1 MPTYLTASVNR
12 ATVNET
18 WSGTY
23 SGTYNGRKNS
33 LTVQQ
38 GFSIPAWR
46 FQMPWIEQW
55 FSIPTS
61 EPPGGFVRIWYE
73 PGNGY
78 SELMPLDYIT
88 PDVSKFYW
96 IIECVNG
103 FGARDVAYV
112 EVTPVSPGTWQ
123 NLSISGTWS
132 FAAGCEEMLHP
143 YFMDEAVRGA
153 DGSPT
158 YGGAASDDIVPRAQG
173 QHFYLR
179 FREGGTAV
187 ASGSLTVG
195 GTTVT
200 ASASTVVSSSG
211 PGANIYGYYPTCR
224 MNQFSV
230 NKSGSMTATFD
241 SFGSSAVDGGT
252 DTHTDSH
259 SQTISRTLGIS
270 GSNVSLT
277 QSWSILEGVVTGRP
291 GEVGDGRGLAKSYA
305 FLTLE
310 PQDTLGI
317 ACKFFAMDQPY
328 PSPGLELSY
337 LRKKYITG
345 SLACNPFGSDQWTR
359 RSYGCDGG
367 WALNWNAPGESE
379 FEDPGDGTG
388 DGSTLVTGDFA
399 SSSADEKEPLR
410 SWVNS
415 ASLEARGEEPQ
426 DWRTLFRGYRYGLGT
441 LSKDATKDVGGG
453 SGASRT
459 WSGSPGNWEGYRFLR
474 VRLKVTAG
482 GSVEF
487 TASAT
492 ASPSKAFKKTETM
505 TADTYKY
512 VWFDLCNPDGGTW
525 TTDNLDTRY
534 PVLGDGLPTT
544 DPDSRGVGRITALTI
559 SGGTGLTVDTIDLAH
574 WQDISGGLPTD
585 PVTITCAP
593 VWNWWT
599 RTQESGDVVEAYVG
613 LQGDANGRRSADV
626 PIASRQLFTDAFG
639 AAFWVYSQVTIN
651 AARLDIL
658 NTPGWVWA
666 DGFSAVTGDTWHRT
680 GLSGSAA
687 YGSQA
692 CWIGGSGV
700 TISGNTTSDFLNWM
714 GRDLSGGVT
723 MTAQSLMDEV
733 RLWPRCGEVFQKG
746 STGGT
751 TWLRTAKV
759 LRGGAMGA
767 VFGGS
772 DPAADVTLSESP
784 GTTVATDAVDE
795 IRHYVVGS
803 PYARMY
809 ETTVPVK
816 SWPVLWDTLA
826 QSTYAAKARR
836 WWRVAFNKLESV
848 ASGDGISITRAVHGP
863 VWTAQ
868 TTTGTTN
875 VSRTWTGFA
884 PVTTTSLAPSTT
896 QVHVHADIEGRLWL
910 AYLNGSSSIFAQS
923 RDYGVTFK
931 TISTVANAYFP
942 RVLSDTQGLVAI
954 AWFEYNSG
962 TSGVGKIKMQV
973 RYPGA
978 AAFGSTIALT
988 GDWEPRGF
996 DMTMPSR
1003 EPRAIMLYAVPSGGT
1018 TAALYESRDDGQTFK
1033 AL

>member
-1 MPTYLTASVNR
+1 
-12 ATVNET
+12 
-18 WSGTY
+18 
-23 SGTYNGRKNS
+23 
-33 LTVQQ
+33 
-38 GFSIPAWR
+38 
-46 FQMPWIEQW
+46 
-55 FSIPTS
+55 
-61 EPPGGFVRIWYE
+61 
-73 PGNGY
+73 
-78 SELMPLDYIT
+78 
-88 PDVSKFYW
+88 
-96 IIECVNG
+96 
-103 FGARDVAYV
+103 
-112 EVTPVSPGTWQ
+112 
-123 NLSISGTWS
+123 
-132 FAAGCEEMLHP
+132 
-143 YFMDEAVRGA
+143 
-153 DGSPT
+153 
-158 YGGAASDDIVPRAQG
+158 
-173 QHFYLR
+173 
-179 FREGGTAV
+179 
-187 ASGSLTVG
+187 
-195 GTTVT
+195 
-200 ASASTVVSSSG
+200 
-211 PGANIYGYYPTCR
+211 

-241 SFGSSAVDGGT
+241 TFGSSAVDGST

-270 GSNVSLT
+270 GSNVSFT
-277 QSWSILEGVVTGRP
+277 QAWSIVEGVLNGTDT
-291 GEVGDGRGLAKSYA
+291 EFGDGRGLAKSYA

-317 ACKFFAMDQPY
+317 ACKFFAMDAAY
-328 PSPGLELSY
+328 PSPGLELNYS
-337 LRKKYITG
+337 RKKYITN
-345 SLACNPFGSDQWTR
+345 SLTCNPFNSDQWTR
-359 RSYGCDGG
+359 RSYGCDGA
-367 WALNWNAPGESE
+367 WALNWNAPAMSI
-379 FEDPGDGTG
+379 FDPVPEDGDTSA
-388 DGSTLVTGDFA
+388 GSTLVTGNFA

-415 ASLEARGEEPQ
+415 ASLVARGEEPQ
-426 DWRTLFRGYRYGLGT
+426 DWRTMFRGYRYGLGT

-492 ASPSKAFKKTETM
+492 ASPSKTFKKTETM

-574 WQDISGGLPTD
+574 WQDIAGGLTTD

-613 LQGDANGRRSADV
+613 LQGDANGRRSCDV
-626 PIASRQLFTDAFG
+626 QIAARQQFTTGLG
-639 AAFWVYSQVTIN
+639 ATYWVYSQTTIN
-651 AARLDIL
+651 AARLDLL

-687 YGSQA
+687 YGSQG

-714 GRDLSGGVT
+714 GRDLSGGLT

-772 DPAADVTLSESP
+772 DPASDVTLYESP
-784 GTTVATDAVDE
+784 GTDPVATDAVDE
-795 IRHYVVGS
+795 CRHYVVGS
-803 PYARMY
+803 PYARMNESLTPDPRMY
-809 ETTVPVK
+809 MVRWNASADTTYL
-816 SWPVLWDTLA
+816 S
-826 QSTYAAKARR
+826 KARR
-836 WWRVAFNKLESV
+836 WWRVHFRATESETGKNISSDMRQDGTRYRAYISSLGKVVTGKATRNSLYSDTTTAIDGAWANIQAEKYASGVTLFLLVQPLAGGVVEYKGTDGGTWTMSRTVV
-848 ASGDGISITRAVHGP
+848 ASGKYPAAVCEADGVRYSYWLAGTQINGEITDRSGAILASPTACVTGVDDSGIAV
-863 VWTAQ
+863 
-868 TTTGTTN
+868 
-875 VSRTWTGFA
+875 
-884 PVTTTSLAPSTT
+884 LAYSKS
-896 QVHVHADIEGRLWL
+896 EGRVVIEL
-910 AYLNGSSSIFAQS
+910 
-923 RDYGVTFK
+923 
-931 TISTVANAYFP
+931 
-942 RVLSDTQGLVAI
+942 
-954 AWFEYNSG
+954 
-962 TSGVGKIKMQV
+962 QV
-973 RYPGA
+973 RKTGA
-978 AAFGSTIALT
+978 IVAYTST
-988 GDWEPRGF
+988 
-996 DMTMPSR
+996 
-1003 EPRAIMLYAVPSGGT
+1003 
-1018 TAALYESRDDGQTFK
+1018 DGRTFV
-1033 AL
+1033 